1 MPFDREN
8 VCAIVINIE
17 ALTKR
22 KSAFLSKHDVS
33 WLYVTFQDEL
43 TNALATMRVDYDTPQ
58 IKPLT
63 GIKNALMDKR
73 GKKKGKGDSA
83 AVRS

>member
-1 MPFDREN
+1 
-8 VCAIVINIE
+8 
-17 ALTKR
+17 
-22 KSAFLSKHDVS
+22 
-33 WLYVTFQDEL
+33 
-43 TNALATMRVDYDTPQ
+43 MRVDYDTPQ

-73 GKKKGKGDSA
+73 GKKKNKTDSS